1 MVVPTSPGCVTQ
13 QVDGEHLS
21 VSRPCISVSQL
32 SPLLM
37 LDTDLIPAS
46 VNLLAQFNKLEAVS
60 KVSNKQGFF
69 FFCSTY
75 FGENKT
81 RLH

>member
-1 MVVPTSPGCVTQ
+1 MVVHTSQGCFTQ

-32 SPLLM
+32 SPPLTLIP
-37 LDTDLIPAS
+37 DLIPAS

-60 KVSNKQGFF
+60 KVSIKQGFF
-69 FFCSTY
+69 FLS
-75 FGENKT
+75 NV
-81 RLH
+81 LW